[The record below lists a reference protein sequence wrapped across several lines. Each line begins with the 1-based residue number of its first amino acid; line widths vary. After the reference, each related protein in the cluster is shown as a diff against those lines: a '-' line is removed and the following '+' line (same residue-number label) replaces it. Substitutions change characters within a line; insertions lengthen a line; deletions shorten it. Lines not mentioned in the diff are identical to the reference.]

1 MSKSLVMNFL
11 NEAGQKNSIKIL
23 NIKDGITDAEAKAAM
38 EAIIT
43 NNIFQAKGGDLKG
56 IDSAHIL
63 DDEITELT
71 VK

>member
-43 NNIFQAKGGDLKG
+43 NNIFQTKGGDLKS